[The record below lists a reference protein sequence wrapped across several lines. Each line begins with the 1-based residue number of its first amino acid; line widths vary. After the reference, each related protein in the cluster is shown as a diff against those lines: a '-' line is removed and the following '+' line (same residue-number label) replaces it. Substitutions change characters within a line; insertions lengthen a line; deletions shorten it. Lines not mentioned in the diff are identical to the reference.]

1 MDEELEKKNQ
11 VVGWTSIH
19 TYNWNKTCS
28 LDPAPDVSSAAGAAG
43 SVGLADIVSLVFFQN
58 TGYF

>member
-1 MDEELEKKNQ
+1 MNEEWKKKIRWSGEHQ
-11 VVGWTSIH
+11 YTHIIE
-19 TYNWNKTCS
+19 TRTCS

-43 SVGLADIVSLVFFQN
+43 SVGLADIVSLLFFQN